1 MHPTRLAAKLPDH
14 CGVLD
19 FLFSGVQIS
28 RTSRRESHS
37 GLLERLEDAK
47 GSKPE
52 REEEAEPPPPIDADD
67 HEPCGDPKAR
77 GKRGYSD
84 DKPLAL
90 LSRPDIH
97 RTPSRFNVSSR
108 CRGEGGG

>member
-97 RTPSRFNVSSR
+97 LRTQPVQCVQSLAW
-108 CRGEGGG
+108 